1 VKTQLTVNRSR
12 MNKEKVESLEQA
24 RAQIDVI
31 DEALIALIAA
41 RQFYVDQAVRF
52 KRTEQDVQ
60 SPERADEVIKKVR
73 SAAEAQGVDPDLVE
87 HLYREMIQHFIRR
100 ELKEIRP

>member
-41 RQFYVDQAVRF
+41 RQFYVDQASSR
-52 KRTEQDVQ
+52 
-60 SPERADEVIKKVR
+60 
-73 SAAEAQGVDPDLVE
+73 G
-87 HLYREMIQHFIRR
+87 
-100 ELKEIRP
+100 